1 MTARF
6 GLLLGLGAA
15 MLGCSPKADQSGAAP
30 AAAPPAGGLAAVKD
44 DASAKDVVKIA
55 AGSPDHTT
63 LVAAVGAAG
72 LTDVLASSGP
82 YTVFAPTN
90 AAFDKL
96 PKGTVDDLLKPENLG
111 KLQTILRHHVTTS
124 AYQLAELKDGMVLSM
139 ADGSSATIA
148 IKGADTYLGDAK
160 ILGSAR
166 ATNGMV
172 HIIDAVV
179 VPPAK

>member
-1 MTARF
+1 MRTVRWSLFVGLAAIGCTA
-6 GLLLGLGAA
+6 A
-15 MLGCSPKADQSGAAP
+15 PPPPDVAAP
-30 AAAPPAGGLAAVKD
+30 AGAAAAGLAGVKD

-96 PKGTVDDLLKPENLG
+96 PKGTVEDLLKPANRA
-111 KLQTILRHHVTTS
+111 KLQAILRHHVTTS
-124 AYQLAELKDGMVLSM
+124 MYQIAELSDGMILGM

-148 IKGADTYLGDAK
+148 KKGADTFIGDAK
-160 ILGSAR
+160 IIGSAR
-166 ATNGMV
+166 GSNGMV
-172 HIIDAVV
+172 HIVDAVV
-179 VPPAK
+179 VPR

>member
-1 MTARF
+1 MKARL
-6 GLLLGLGAA
+6 GLLLGLGAVVV
-15 MLGCSPKADQSGAAP
+15 GCASKTDQGGSTP
-30 AAAPPAGGLAAVKD
+30 AGAPPAAGLAAVKD

-96 PKGTVDDLLKPENLG
+96 PKGTVDDLLKPENKG
-111 KLQTILRHHVTTS
+111 KLQAILRHHVTTS
-124 AYQLAELKDGMVLSM
+124 AYQVEELQDGMVLSM
-139 ADGSSATIA
+139 ADGTSATIA
-148 IKGADTYLGDAK
+148 KKGADTFIGDAK
-160 ILGSAR
+160 VLGSAR
-166 ATNGMV
+166 ASNGMV
-172 HIIDAVV
+172 HIVDAVV

>member
-1 MTARF
+1 MFAKRWAVAI
-6 GLLLGLGAA
+6 GALA
-15 MLGCSPKADQSGAAP
+15 LGCTPAPQTQDAAP
-30 AAAPPAGGLAAVKD
+30 AGGAPAAGLAGVKD

-96 PKGTVDDLLKPENLG
+96 PKGTVDDLLKPENKS
-111 KLQTILRHHVTTS
+111 KLQAILRHHVTTS
-124 AYQLAELKDGMVLSM
+124 VYLLEELKDGMVLGM

-148 IKGADTYLGDAK
+148 KKGADTYLGDAK
-160 ILGSAR
+160 IIGSAR
-166 ATNGMV
+166 GSNGMV
-172 HIIDAVV
+172 HIVDAIVL
-179 VPPAK
+179 PPSR